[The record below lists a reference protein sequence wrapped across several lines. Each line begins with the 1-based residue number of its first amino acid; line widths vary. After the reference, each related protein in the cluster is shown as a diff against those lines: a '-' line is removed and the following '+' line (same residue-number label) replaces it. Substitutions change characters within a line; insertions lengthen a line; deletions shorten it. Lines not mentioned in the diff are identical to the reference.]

1 MKCPQCGHEISDGYL
16 LCENCGHEIQM
27 VPDFEPEV
35 EQSIEES
42 LSNVVEDLITSD
54 SSKDKETGN
63 ESHKNMFVLGLG
75 CVFLLALIP
84 KLGGAQNINLMK
96 STTFV
101 QTIL

>member
-63 ESHKNMFVLGLG
+63 KKKK
-75 CVFLLALIP
+75 FL
-84 KLGGAQNINLMK
+84 
-96 STTFV
+96 
-101 QTIL
+101 